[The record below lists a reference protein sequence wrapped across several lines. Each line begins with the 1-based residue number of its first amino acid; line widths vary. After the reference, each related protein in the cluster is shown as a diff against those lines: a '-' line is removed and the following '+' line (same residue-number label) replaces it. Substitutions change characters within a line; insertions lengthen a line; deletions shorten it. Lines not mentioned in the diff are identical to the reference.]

1 MNTAATNIEAQY
13 LADRQRRQYLADIV
27 QQALAASKTL
37 EMSDE
42 QAALR
47 QLQKTVESDTFKVLV
62 LGEFNTG
69 KSTFINALLGQE
81 ILPSYA
87 IPATA
92 IINEIKWAAEPSARL
107 HFRQADKKPRTVSVD
122 DLEEYVVI
130 KDEPEE
136 IRESLFSHIELF
148 WPIDLCRNHVE
159 VIDSPG
165 LNESEV
171 REQVTLNYLRK
182 VDTVV
187 FVMTAQRVG
196 PSINEQET
204 LKLLADAGHDEL
216 FFVVNQFDLLRR
228 EKDQQAVKKRA
239 LEQFSLYTQR
249 SADSAIHF
257 ISALDAL
264 EGRLDPPDPAR
275 VETSGILAL
284 ESVLNGFLSDERSRI
299 KSGRAARELQLSI
312 LRSRKIVPDKRAYL
326 RTPLS
331 ELRQRYGTAQAQFH
345 QLNADKTSIIRRV
358 DGVQRDIQT
367 LIDSKV
373 RDFFRDIEADV
384 DSWAN
389 DYNAQLTFNL
399 NVKSQISNM
408 VENLVAMLDDKVGE
422 AFKEWSNSVLRPF
435 LEAQIDALKR
445 DLNRMAEDFEAD
457 VRRTRIEL
465 LGTQVLSDDLG
476 VANTGPKNAL
486 ERVLAAAGGFF
497 LMGWAGAG
505 LGAIFGWR
513 EVVDAVVPQ
522 MMVAFIVGAAG
533 FVPVLPIVM
542 MVAGS
547 IQGGLSVGKIIKR
560 VKEETAKEY
569 KQKLREGV
577 SVQSNKISQQTHQ
590 ALSELS
596 ERLEQGLQVQ
606 IDQVDEQVKTALLK
620 QEEGQQA
627 VDAKLAEI
635 DDIER
640 KLSDIEAELIKFI
653 ASVNLA

>member
-1 MNTAATNIEAQY
+1 MNTADTNIEMQY
-13 LADRQRRQYLADIV
+13 QADRQRRQQLADIV
-27 QQALAASKTL
+27 QQVLTASKAL

-47 QLQKTVESDTFKVLV
+47 QLQTTVKSDTFKVLV

-107 HFRQADKKPRTVSVD
+107 HFRQPDKHPRTISVD

-130 KDEPEE
+130 KDEPNE
-136 IRESLFSHIELF
+136 IRESPFSHLELF
-148 WPIDLCRNHVE
+148 WPIELCRNHVE

-171 REQVTLNYLRK
+171 REQVTLKYLRK

-187 FVMTAQRVG
+187 FIMTAQRVG

-228 EKDQQAVKKRA
+228 EKDQEAVKQRA
-239 LEQFSLYTQR
+239 LTQFSTYTKR
-249 SADSAIHF
+249 SAKSAIHF
-257 ISALDAL
+257 VSALEAL
-264 EGRLDPPDPAR
+264 EGRTQSDPSR
-275 VETSGILAL
+275 VEASGIVAL
-284 ESVLNGFLSDERSRI
+284 ESVLNAFLSDERSRI
-299 KSGRAARELQLSI
+299 KSSRAARELQLSI
-312 LRSRKIVPDKRAYL
+312 VQSRRIIPDKRAYL

-331 ELRQRYGTAQAQFH
+331 ELRQRYSSARAQFD
-345 QLNADKTSIIRRV
+345 QLNADKSSIIRRV
-358 DGVQRDIQT
+358 DRFQRDIQT

-373 RDFFRDIEADV
+373 RDFFRDIETDV
-384 DSWAN
+384 ESWAD

-399 NVKSQISNM
+399 NVKNQISNM
-408 VENLVAMLDDKVGE
+408 VEDLVATLDRKVGD
-422 AFKEWSNSVLRPF
+422 AFKEWSISVLRPF
-435 LEAQIDALKR
+435 VEAQIDLLKR

-465 LGTQVLSDDLG
+465 LGTQVLPDDLG
-476 VANTGPKNAL
+476 VGNVGPKNAL
-486 ERVLAAAGGFF
+486 ERILAAAGGFF

-505 LGAIFGWR
+505 LGAIFGWQ
-513 EVVDAVVPQ
+513 EVVDAILPQ
-522 MMVAFIVGAAG
+522 MMVAFIAGAAG
-533 FVPVLPIVM
+533 LLPVLPIVM
-542 MVAGS
+542 MVSGS
-547 IQGGLSVGKIIKR
+547 IQGGLSIGKIIKR
-560 VKEETAKEY
+560 VKAETAKEY
-569 KQKLREGV
+569 KQKLRAGV
-577 SVQSNKISQQTHQ
+577 STQSQKIAQQIDQ

-627 VDAKLAEI
+627 VDDKLAEI

-640 KLSDIEAELIKFI
+640 SLSDIEAELVEFI
-653 ASVNLA
+653 TLINPG